1 MSREKFDPKKIR
13 PRAERPAPS
22 PDTLPGLPPDEHE
35 RSGVL
40 SVSQLA
46 ARIDS
51 SLRAGFPASVR
62 VIGEVSGFRE
72 RTHWY
77 FDLKD
82 ADSVVNA
89 VMFASAARKAGFTPK
104 VGQEVV
110 ATGRVEFYAKGGK
123 VTLLVEK
130 LEAVGAGALELQF
143 RALCEEIRAI
153 GWFSVERKR
162 PIPTFP
168 RRVGVVTSRSGA
180 ALQDVLVTMNKR
192 CPAVGVLL
200 ADTRVQGDGA
210 AAEIAAV
217 IDTLSARAGE
227 LGLDAILVTRG
238 GGSME
243 DLWAFNEKI
252 VARAIVECSV
262 PVVAAIG
269 HETDTTIAELVA
281 DERGATPTQ
290 AAMRLTPDAAAL
302 DQQHDALRR
311 RLVASLQRAVE
322 LRGERLRAARRHR
335 IFANPREL
343 VARAGE
349 RALTAADS
357 LDDAASSH
365 LREARHR
372 VEKLAQRLDAC
383 RPDRVHARTLAR
395 LDGLASRLAAAT
407 RGSLARST
415 NSTLALERQLRSV
428 APVHVLE
435 RGYSITLLD
444 SGRAVRST
452 ADAKAGDTLRTVL
465 ADGSLRSV
473 VEGGPTP
480 RPLRKQHKH
489 TDQGPGLF
497 SA

>member
-1 MSREKFDPKKIR
+1 MSREKFDPKKMR
-13 PRAERPAPS
+13 ARAERPAS
-22 PDTLPGLPPDEHE
+22 DALPGLNPQTSQRQD
-35 RSGVL
+35 VL

-82 ADSVVNA
+82 ADSIVNA
-89 VMFASAARKAGFTPK
+89 VMFASSARKAGFTPA

-123 VTLLVEK
+123 VTLLVER
-130 LEAVGAGALELQF
+130 LDAVGAGALELQF
-143 RALCEEIRAI
+143 RALCEEIRAL
-153 GWFSVERKR
+153 GWFDARRKR

-168 RRVGVVTSRSGA
+168 RRVAVVTSRTGA
-180 ALQDVLVTMNKR
+180 ALQDVLVTMQKR
-192 CPAVGVLL
+192 CPAVGVLV
-200 ADTRVQGDGA
+200 ADTRVQGEGA
-210 AAEIAAV
+210 AAEIAAT
-217 IDTLSARAGE
+217 IDTLSARAKE

-243 DLWAFNEKI
+243 DLWAFNEKA

-290 AAMRLTPDAAAL
+290 AAMRLTPDSAAL
-302 DQQHDALRR
+302 EQQLDALRR
-311 RLVASLQRAVE
+311 RLAASLRRAVE
-322 LRGERLRAARRHR
+322 LRAQRLQAARRHR

-349 RALTAADS
+349 RALTARDS
-357 LDDAASSH
+357 LDDAAASR

-372 VEKLAQRLDAC
+372 VEKLAQRLGAC

-395 LDGLASRLAAAT
+395 LDGLTSRLAAAT
-407 RGSLARST
+407 RSALARSSDT
-415 NSTLALERQLRSV
+415 ALALERQLRAV

-444 SGRAVRST
+444 SGRAVRSI
-452 ADAKAGDTLRTVL
+452 ADAKTGDTLRTVL
-465 ADGSLRSV
+465 ADGSLRSLV
-473 VEGGPTP
+473 QGGPTP
-480 RPLRKQHKH
+480 RPLRKPRKP
-489 TDQGPGLF
+489 TDDGPGLF